1 MKAHTLIADLRTG
14 TLEDWNTKGLGG
26 KSGTIAHNFGAV
38 MESVI
43 TLQTNLLV
51 YSRYEFVCKFANSN
65 LLYRYHCYLKENS
78 ALEAEEL
85 GYPETKLRLIRLKLR
100 GVL

>member
-51 YSRYEFVCKFANSN
+51 DYRYEFMMFASLQNCN
-65 LLYRYHCYLKENS
+65 LLYRLFTVIS
-78 ALEAEEL
+78 RRIQL
-85 GYPETKLRLIRLKLR
+85 LKLKN
-100 GVL
+100 